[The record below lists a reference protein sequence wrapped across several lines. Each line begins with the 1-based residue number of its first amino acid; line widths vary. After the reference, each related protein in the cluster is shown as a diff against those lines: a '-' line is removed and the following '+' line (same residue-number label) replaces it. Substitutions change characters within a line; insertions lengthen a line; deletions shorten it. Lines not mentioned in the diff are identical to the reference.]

1 MVDEISTLKSKPNL
15 AFVLTFSIS
24 IPLLLQTPDFGKV
37 LLSLRWRIT
46 YNLEAVAQVIR
57 EISTHK
63 LKSNLAFVLA
73 LSISIPFLVQTA
85 DFEKM
90 LLKYRKRITHDMKA
104 VAILIREILTRKLNS
119 NLGFFLT

>member
-46 YNLEAVAQVIR
+46 YDLEAVAQVIR

-73 LSISIPFLVQTA
+73 LSISIPFVVQTA

-90 LLKYRKRITHDMKA
+90 LLRYRKRITYDMKD

>member
-1 MVDEISTLKSKPNL
+1 M
-15 AFVLTFSIS
+15 
-24 IPLLLQTPDFGKV
+24 
-37 LLSLRWRIT
+37 
-46 YNLEAVAQVIR
+46 IR

-63 LKSNLAFVLA
+63 LKSNLAFALA
-73 LSISIPFLVQTA
+73 LSISIPFVVQTA

-90 LLKYRKRITHDMKA
+90 LLRSRKRITYDMKD

>member
-1 MVDEISTLKSKPNL
+1 M
-15 AFVLTFSIS
+15 
-24 IPLLLQTPDFGKV
+24 
-37 LLSLRWRIT
+37 
-46 YNLEAVAQVIR
+46 IR